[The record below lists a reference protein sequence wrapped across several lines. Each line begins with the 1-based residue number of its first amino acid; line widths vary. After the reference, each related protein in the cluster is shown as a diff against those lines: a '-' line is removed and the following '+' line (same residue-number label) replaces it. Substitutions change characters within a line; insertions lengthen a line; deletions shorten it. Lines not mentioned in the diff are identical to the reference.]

1 MDGMQA
7 AVAGGVGEELLGRG
21 PYLAHAGEFASTLA
35 ARMVEFAVTAGAFV
49 DDGVVGDQDAAATGG
64 EVLAAAAAE
73 AADVADGA
81 KAAVV
86 PGSAVRVRHVLDHG
100 QPVPLGN
107 GQDGLHVATHPA
119 EVHRHDRA
127 GAGGDGGLDGR
138 RCDVVGVRVDVGK
151 DGDEAGVEDGGDA
164 GEEGDGGD
172 DDLGA
177 AVQAEGLEADLK
189 GAGAAVE
196 ADAVAGAV
204 GRGEGLLEL
213 DDGIV
218 VGAVAG
224 AEAVG
229 EGGDVL
235 LGEDGPGGEWLGA
248 DGGSRR

>member
-1 MDGMQA
+1 MSGIA
-7 AVAGGVGEELLGRG
+7 
-21 PYLAHAGEFASTLA
+21 
-35 ARMVEFAVTAGAFV
+35 
-49 DDGVVGDQDAAATGG
+49 GDQDAAAAGR

-86 PGSAVRVRHVLDHG
+86 PGAAVRVRHVLDHG
-100 QPVPLGN
+100 QAVPLGN
-107 GQDGLHVATHPA
+107 GQDGLHVAAHPA
-119 EVHRHDRA
+119 EVDGHDRA
-127 GAGGDGGLDGR
+127 GARGDGGLDGR
-138 RCDVVGVRVDVGK
+138 RRDVVGLGIDVGK

-177 AVQAEGLEADLK
+177 AVQAEGLQGDLQR
-189 GAGAAVE
+189 AGAAVE

-248 DGGSRR
+248 DGGAAGEREGWHVRTDFRG

>member
-1 MDGMQA
+1 MSGI
-7 AVAGGVGEELLGRG
+7 
-21 PYLAHAGEFASTLA
+21 
-35 ARMVEFAVTAGAFV
+35 
-49 DDGVVGDQDAAATGG
+49 
-64 EVLAAAAAE
+64 
-73 AADVADGA
+73 
-81 KAAVV
+81 
-86 PGSAVRVRHVLDHG
+86 
-100 QPVPLGN
+100 
-107 GQDGLHVATHPA
+107 
-119 EVHRHDRA
+119 
-127 GAGGDGGLDGR
+127 
-138 RCDVVGVRVDVGK
+138 DVGK
-151 DGDEAGVEDGGDA
+151 DWDEARVQDGRDA

-177 AVQAEGLEADLK
+177 ALQAEGLEGDLK

-213 DDGIV
+213 DDGVV

-248 DGGSRR
+248 DGDTAGEREGWHVRTDFRG